1 MAWHPTSSLVVAL
14 CLVPACPLQVAFRP
28 KADRD
33 TANFALFWSFQ
44 SFIKPTVQSL
54 PSDIQKARN
63 LCRRVHGTYLYH
75 ISLDE
80 SKGICNTATTI
91 DTLGFWRYIPL
102 EEWEVEF
109 TDEFG
114 AWWEGLIEAE
124 QVDVRAEVNLLRR
137 FGPTLGRPHVDSVE
151 SSKHANMKEL
161 RVQHRGRRYRVLFA
175 FDPRRSAILLIG
187 GNKTGKGRWYKEFVP
202 LADRLYD
209 AHLET
214 LRREGLLNG

>member
-1 MAWHPTSSLVVAL
+1 M
-14 CLVPACPLQVAFRP
+14 
-28 KADRD
+28 
-33 TANFALFWSFQ
+33 
-44 SFIKPTVQSL
+44 QSL

-63 LCRRVHGTYLYH
+63 LCRRVHDTYPYH

-80 SKGICNTATTI
+80 SKGTCNTATTI

-114 AWWEGLIEAE
+114 TWWDGLSEAE

-137 FGPTLGRPHVDSVE
+137 FRPALGRPHVDSVA

-161 RVQHRGRRYRVLFA
+161 RVQHRGKPYRVLFA
-175 FDPRRSAILLIG
+175 FDPRRTAILLIG

-202 LADRLYD
+202 MADRLYEK
-209 AHLET
+209 HLET